1 MDKAR
6 EAAVFALERTRR
18 DGAWS
23 SALSDAMKT
32 KYDLDSRSLSLA
44 VSISLGV
51 LQSTALLDYYID
63 LNSKSASKIEPKV
76 RDIMRSGAYQ
86 LIFMDKI
93 PASAAVN
100 ESVALC
106 KKLGYSRASG
116 FCNAVLRKIA
126 SCADKLP
133 EPPGK
138 GTAQYLSVK
147 YSHPR
152 QLAQYIIDRRG
163 YDAAEAFLAADNT
176 IPDTCLQVNTLK
188 ITPDELMA
196 RLLAESIPCSMHPWL
211 PDCIVTAGSVSSMPG
226 FDEGLFYVQDPAAKC
241 AVLAAALEPGMYV
254 LDSCAAPGGK
264 SFAAAIAMRNE
275 GSIDSCDLHDK
286 KIRLISEGAQRLG
299 LSCINAFLHDAR
311 EPFYRQY
318 DAIIADVP
326 CSGYGVIRKKP
337 EIRYK
342 PLEDSASMPAIQAAI
357 LENLS
362 QYVKP
367 GGVIVYSTC
376 TVLERENEDVVKAF
390 LRAHAEFSAEGF
402 TLPNGE
408 TAADGDGYIT
418 FWPDIHGTD
427 GFFVSKLRRNK

>member
-32 KYDLDSRSLSLA
+32 KYNLDSRSLSLA

-106 KKLGYSRASG
+106 KKLGYSRVSG

-147 YSHPR
+147 YSHPQ
-152 QLAQYIIDRRG
+152 QLAQYIVDRRG

-211 PDCIVTAGSVSSMPG
+211 PNCIVTAGSVSSMPG

-299 LSCINAFLHDAR
+299 ISCINAFSHDAR

-342 PLEDSASMPAIQAAI
+342 PLDDSASMPAIQTAI
-357 LENLS
+357 LDNLS
-362 QYVKP
+362 KYVKP

-376 TVLERENEDVVKAF
+376 TVLGRENEDVVKAF

-408 TAADGDGYIT
+408 TAADGYIT

>member
-51 LQSTALLDYYID
+51 LQNTALLDYYID

-138 GTAQYLSVK
+138 GTAKYLSVK
-147 YSHPR
+147 YSHPQ

-211 PDCIVTAGSVSSMPG
+211 PNCIVTAGSVSSMPG
-226 FDEGLFYVQDPAAKC
+226 FGEGLFYVQDPAAKC

-299 LSCINAFLHDAR
+299 LSCINAFPHDAR
-311 EPFYRQY
+311 AAFDRQY

-408 TAADGDGYIT
+408 TAADGYMT

>member
-23 SALSDAMKT
+23 STLSDAMKT

-126 SCADKLP
+126 SCSDKLP

-147 YSHPR
+147 YSHPQ
-152 QLAQYIIDRRG
+152 QLAQYIVDRRG

-211 PDCIVTAGSVSSMPG
+211 PNCIVTAGSVSSMPG

-299 LSCINAFLHDAR
+299 ISCINAFSHDAR

-408 TAADGDGYIT
+408 TAADGYIT

>member
-100 ESVALC
+100 ESVSLC

-126 SCADKLP
+126 SCSDKLP

-147 YSHPR
+147 YSHPQ
-152 QLAQYIIDRRG
+152 QLAQYIVDRRG

-211 PDCIVTAGSVSSMPG
+211 PNCIVTAGSVSSMPG

-299 LSCINAFLHDAR
+299 LSCINAFSHDAR
-311 EPFYRQY
+311 EQFYRQY

-390 LRAHAEFSAEGF
+390 LSAHAEFSAEGF

-408 TAADGDGYIT
+408 TAADGYIT

>member
-76 RDIMRSGAYQ
+76 RDIMRSGSYQ

-126 SCADKLP
+126 SSADKLP

-147 YSHPR
+147 YSHPQ
-152 QLAQYIIDRRG
+152 QLAQYIVDRRG

-211 PDCIVTAGSVSSMPG
+211 PNCIVTAGSVSSMPG

-299 LSCINAFLHDAR
+299 ISCINAFSHDAR

-376 TVLERENEDVVKAF
+376 TVLGRENEDVVKAF
-390 LRAHAEFSAEGF
+390 LRAHAEFSAESF

-408 TAADGDGYIT
+408 TATDGYTT

>member
-126 SCADKLP
+126 SSADKLP

-147 YSHPR
+147 YSHPQ
-152 QLAQYIIDRRG
+152 QLAQYIVDRRG

-211 PDCIVTAGSVSSMPG
+211 PNCIVTAGSVSSMPG

-299 LSCINAFLHDAR
+299 ISCINAFLHDAR

-402 TLPNGE
+402 TLPNCE
-408 TAADGDGYIT
+408 TAADGYIT

>member
-126 SCADKLP
+126 SCSDKLP

-147 YSHPR
+147 YSHPQ
-152 QLAQYIIDRRG
+152 QLAQYIVDRRG

-211 PDCIVTAGSVSSMPG
+211 PNCIVTAGSVSSMPG

-299 LSCINAFLHDAR
+299 ISCINAFSHDAR

-376 TVLERENEDVVKAF
+376 TVLGRENEDVVKAF

-408 TAADGDGYIT
+408 TAADGYIT

>member
-126 SCADKLP
+126 SCSDKLP

-138 GTAQYLSVK
+138 GTAKYLSVK
-147 YSHPR
+147 YSHPQ
-152 QLAQYIIDRRG
+152 QLAQYIVDRRG

-176 IPDTCLQVNTLK
+176 IPDTCLQVNALK

-211 PDCIVTAGSVSSMPG
+211 PNCIVTAGSVSSMPG

-299 LSCINAFLHDAR
+299 LSCINAFSHDAR
-311 EPFYRQY
+311 EQFYRQY

-408 TAADGDGYIT
+408 TAADGYIT

>member
-126 SCADKLP
+126 SSADKLP

-147 YSHPR
+147 YSHPQ
-152 QLAQYIIDRRG
+152 QLAQYIVDRRG

-211 PDCIVTAGSVSSMPG
+211 PNCIVTAGSVSSMPG

-286 KIRLISEGAQRLG
+286 KIRLISEGARRLG
-299 LSCINAFLHDAR
+299 LSCINAFPHDAR
-311 EPFYRQY
+311 AAFDRQY

-376 TVLERENEDVVKAF
+376 TVLERENENVVKAF
-390 LRAHAEFSAEGF
+390 LSTHTEFSAESF

-408 TAADGDGYIT
+408 TATDGYTT

>member
-147 YSHPR
+147 YSHPQ
-152 QLAQYIIDRRG
+152 QLAQYIVDRRG

-188 ITPDELMA
+188 ITPDELML
-196 RLLAESIPCSMHPWL
+196 RLLSDGVPCSMHPWL

-299 LSCINAFLHDAR
+299 ISCINAFSHDAR
-311 EPFYRQY
+311 EQFYRQY

-408 TAADGDGYIT
+408 TAADGYIT

>member
-126 SCADKLP
+126 SSADKLP

-147 YSHPR
+147 YSHPQ
-152 QLAQYIIDRRG
+152 QLAQYIVDRRG

-211 PDCIVTAGSVSSMPG
+211 PNCIVTAGSVSSMPG

-299 LSCINAFLHDAR
+299 LSCINAFSHDAR

-342 PLEDSASMPAIQAAI
+342 PLEDCVSMPAIQAAI

-367 GGVIVYSTC
+367 GGVLVYSTC

-408 TAADGDGYIT
+408 TAADGYIT

>member
-126 SCADKLP
+126 SCSDKLP

-147 YSHPR
+147 YSHPQ
-152 QLAQYIIDRRG
+152 QLAQYIVDRRG

-211 PDCIVTAGSVSSMPG
+211 PNCIVTAGSVSSMPG

-299 LSCINAFLHDAR
+299 ISCINAFSHDAR

-408 TAADGDGYIT
+408 TAADGYIT

>member
-32 KYDLDSRSLSLA
+32 KYNLDSRSLSLA

-86 LIFMDKI
+86 LIFRDKI

-106 KKLGYSRASG
+106 KKLGYSRVSG

-126 SCADKLP
+126 SSADKLP

-147 YSHPR
+147 YSHPQ
-152 QLAQYIIDRRG
+152 QLAQYIVDRRG

-211 PDCIVTAGSVSSMPG
+211 PNCIVTAGSVSSMPG

-299 LSCINAFLHDAR
+299 ISCINAFSHDAR

-376 TVLERENEDVVKAF
+376 TVLGRENEDVVKAF

-408 TAADGDGYIT
+408 TAADGYIT

>member
-100 ESVALC
+100 ESVSLC

-126 SCADKLP
+126 SSADKLP

-147 YSHPR
+147 YSHPQ

-211 PDCIVTAGSVSSMPG
+211 PNCIVTAGSVSSMPG

-299 LSCINAFLHDAR
+299 LSCINAFSHDAR
-311 EPFYRQY
+311 EQFYRQY

-408 TAADGDGYIT
+408 TAADGYIT

>member
-100 ESVALC
+100 ESVSLC

-126 SCADKLP
+126 SSADKLP

-147 YSHPR
+147 YSHPQ
-152 QLAQYIIDRRG
+152 QLAQYIVDRRG

-211 PDCIVTAGSVSSMPG
+211 PNCIVTAGSVSSMPG

-408 TAADGDGYIT
+408 TAADGYIT

>member
-32 KYDLDSRSLSLA
+32 KYDLDSRSLSRA

-138 GTAQYLSVK
+138 GTAKYLSVK
-147 YSHPR
+147 YSHPQ
-152 QLAQYIIDRRG
+152 QLAQYIVDRRG

-211 PDCIVTAGSVSSMPG
+211 PNCIVTAGSVSSMPG

-299 LSCINAFLHDAR
+299 ISCINAFSHDAR

-408 TAADGDGYIT
+408 TAADGYIT

>member
-1 MDKAR
+1 
-6 EAAVFALERTRR
+6 
-18 DGAWS
+18 
-23 SALSDAMKT
+23 
-32 KYDLDSRSLSLA
+32 
-44 VSISLGV
+44 
-51 LQSTALLDYYID
+51 
-63 LNSKSASKIEPKV
+63 
-76 RDIMRSGAYQ
+76 
-86 LIFMDKI
+86 
-93 PASAAVN
+93 
-100 ESVALC
+100 
-106 KKLGYSRASG
+106 
-116 FCNAVLRKIA
+116 
-126 SCADKLP
+126 
-133 EPPGK
+133 
-138 GTAQYLSVK
+138 
-147 YSHPR
+147 
-152 QLAQYIIDRRG
+152 
-163 YDAAEAFLAADNT
+163 
-176 IPDTCLQVNTLK
+176 
-188 ITPDELMA
+188 
-196 RLLAESIPCSMHPWL
+196 
-211 PDCIVTAGSVSSMPG
+211 
-226 FDEGLFYVQDPAAKC
+226 
-241 AVLAAALEPGMYV
+241 MYV

-299 LSCINAFLHDAR
+299 ISCINAFSHDAR

-408 TAADGDGYIT
+408 TAADGYIT

>member
-126 SCADKLP
+126 SCSDKLP

-147 YSHPR
+147 YSHPQ

-211 PDCIVTAGSVSSMPG
+211 PNCIVTAGSVSSMPG

-299 LSCINAFLHDAR
+299 LSCINAFSHDAR

-408 TAADGDGYIT
+408 TAADGYIT

>member
-147 YSHPR
+147 YSHPQ
-152 QLAQYIIDRRG
+152 QLAQYIVDRRG

-211 PDCIVTAGSVSSMPG
+211 PNCIVTAGSVSSMPG

-299 LSCINAFLHDAR
+299 ISCINAFSHDAR
-311 EPFYRQY
+311 EQFYRQY

-408 TAADGDGYIT
+408 TAADGYIT

>member
-32 KYDLDSRSLSLA
+32 KYNLDSRSLSLA

-138 GTAQYLSVK
+138 GTAKYLSVK
-147 YSHPR
+147 YSHPQ
-152 QLAQYIIDRRG
+152 QLAQYIVDRRG

-211 PDCIVTAGSVSSMPG
+211 PNCIVTAGSVSSMPG

-241 AVLAAALEPGMYV
+241 AVLAAALESGMSV

-299 LSCINAFLHDAR
+299 ISCINAFSHDAR

-376 TVLERENEDVVKAF
+376 TVLGRENEDVVKAF

-408 TAADGDGYIT
+408 TAADGYIT

>member
-126 SCADKLP
+126 SCSDKLP

-147 YSHPR
+147 YSHPQ
-152 QLAQYIIDRRG
+152 QLAQYIVDRRG

-196 RLLAESIPCSMHPWL
+196 RLLAESIPCSMHTWL
-211 PDCIVTAGSVSSMPG
+211 PNCIVTAGSVSSMPG

-299 LSCINAFLHDAR
+299 ISCINAFSHDAR

-376 TVLERENEDVVKAF
+376 TVLGRENEDVVKAF

-408 TAADGDGYIT
+408 TAADGYIT

>member
-126 SCADKLP
+126 SCADKLS

-138 GTAQYLSVK
+138 GTAKYLSVK
-147 YSHPR
+147 YSHPQ
-152 QLAQYIIDRRG
+152 QLAQYIVDRRG

-196 RLLAESIPCSMHPWL
+196 RLSAEGVPCSMHPWL

-241 AVLAAALEPGMYV
+241 AVLAAALEPGINV

-299 LSCINAFLHDAR
+299 ISCINAFSHDAR

-342 PLEDSASMPAIQAAI
+342 PLDDSASMPAIQTAI
-357 LENLS
+357 LDNLS
-362 QYVKP
+362 KYVKP
-367 GGVIVYSTC
+367 GGAMVYSTC
-376 TVLERENEDVVKAF
+376 TVLGRENEDVVKAF

-408 TAADGDGYIT
+408 TAADGYIT

>member
-32 KYDLDSRSLSLA
+32 KYNLDSRSLSLA

-106 KKLGYSRASG
+106 KKLGYSRVSG

-147 YSHPR
+147 YSHPQ
-152 QLAQYIIDRRG
+152 QLAQYIVDRRG

-211 PDCIVTAGSVSSMPG
+211 PNCIVTAGSVSSMPG

-299 LSCINAFLHDAR
+299 ISCINAFSHDAR

-376 TVLERENEDVVKAF
+376 TVLGRENEDVVKAF

-408 TAADGDGYIT
+408 TAADGYIT

>member
-126 SCADKLP
+126 SCSDKLP

-196 RLLAESIPCSMHPWL
+196 RLLAESIPCSMHQWL

-299 LSCINAFLHDAR
+299 LSCINAFSHDAR
-311 EPFYRQY
+311 EQFYRQY
-318 DAIIADVP
+318 DVIIADVP

-408 TAADGDGYIT
+408 TAADGYIT

>member
-126 SCADKLP
+126 SSADKLP

-147 YSHPR
+147 YSHPQ

-211 PDCIVTAGSVSSMPG
+211 PNCIVTAGSVSSMPG

-299 LSCINAFLHDAR
+299 ISCINAFLHDAR

-408 TAADGDGYIT
+408 TAADGYTT

>member
-138 GTAQYLSVK
+138 GTAKYLSVK
-147 YSHPR
+147 YSHPQ
-152 QLAQYIIDRRG
+152 QLAQYIVDRRG

-196 RLLAESIPCSMHPWL
+196 RLSAEGVPCSMHPWL

-241 AVLAAALEPGMYV
+241 AVLAAALEPGMNV

-299 LSCINAFLHDAR
+299 ISCINAFLHDAR

-367 GGVIVYSTC
+367 GGVIIYSTC

-390 LRAHAEFSAEGF
+390 LSEHAEFSAEGF

-408 TAADGDGYIT
+408 TAADGYTT

>member
-126 SCADKLP
+126 SSADKLP

-147 YSHPR
+147 YSHPQ
-152 QLAQYIIDRRG
+152 QLAQYIVDRRG

-211 PDCIVTAGSVSSMPG
+211 PNCIVTAGSVSSMPG
-226 FDEGLFYVQDPAAKC
+226 FGEGLFYVQDPAAKC

-299 LSCINAFLHDAR
+299 LSCINAFPHDAR
-311 EPFYRQY
+311 AAFDRQY

-342 PLEDSASMPAIQAAI
+342 PLEDSSSMPAIQAAI

-402 TLPNGE
+402 TLPNCE
-408 TAADGDGYIT
+408 TAADGYIT

>member
-126 SCADKLP
+126 SSADKLP

-147 YSHPR
+147 YSHPQ
-152 QLAQYIIDRRG
+152 QLAQYIVDRRG

-188 ITPDELMA
+188 ITPDELMQ
-196 RLLAESIPCSMHPWL
+196 RLSDANVQCSMHPWL
-211 PDCIVTAGSVSSMPG
+211 PNCIVTAGSVSSMPG

-299 LSCINAFLHDAR
+299 LSCINAFSHDAR
-311 EPFYRQY
+311 EQFYRQY

-408 TAADGDGYIT
+408 TAADGYIT

>member
-126 SCADKLP
+126 SSADKLP

-147 YSHPR
+147 YSHPQ
-152 QLAQYIIDRRG
+152 QLAQYIVDRRG

-211 PDCIVTAGSVSSMPG
+211 PNCIVTAGSVSSMPG

-299 LSCINAFLHDAR
+299 ISCINAFSHDAR

-342 PLEDSASMPAIQAAI
+342 PLADSASMPAIQAAI

-376 TVLERENEDVVKAF
+376 TVLGRENEDVVKAF

-408 TAADGDGYIT
+408 TAADGYIT

>member
-6 EAAVFALERTRR
+6 EAAAFALERTRR

-51 LQSTALLDYYID
+51 LQNTALLDYYID

-100 ESVALC
+100 ESVSLC

-126 SCADKLP
+126 SCSDKLP

-211 PDCIVTAGSVSSMPG
+211 PNCIVTAGSVSSMPG

-299 LSCINAFLHDAR
+299 ISCINAFSHDAR

-376 TVLERENEDVVKAF
+376 TVLECENEDVVKAF

-408 TAADGDGYIT
+408 TAADGYMT

>member
-51 LQSTALLDYYID
+51 LQNTALLDYYID

-100 ESVALC
+100 ESVSLC

-126 SCADKLP
+126 SCSDKLP

-211 PDCIVTAGSVSSMPG
+211 PNCIVTAGSVSSMPG

-299 LSCINAFLHDAR
+299 ISCINAFSHDAR

-376 TVLERENEDVVKAF
+376 TVLECENEDVVKAF

-408 TAADGDGYIT
+408 TAADGYMT
-418 FWPDIHGTD
+418 FWLDIHGTD

>member
-18 DGAWS
+18 DGAWT

-63 LNSKSASKIEPKV
+63 LNSKSVSKIEPKV

-100 ESVALC
+100 ESVSLC

-147 YSHPR
+147 YSHPQ

-211 PDCIVTAGSVSSMPG
+211 PNCIVTAGSVSSMPG

-299 LSCINAFLHDAR
+299 ISCINAFLHDAR

-408 TAADGDGYIT
+408 TAADGYIT